1 MRRAH
6 ELVLAVA
13 LLAGVPAIAAAQATW
28 QPTPA
33 PTTTAEN
40 EPWFRNG
47 EPLPWGDTLYYQA
60 GATVFF
66 NRYQMVRSG
75 SYRGIPLY
83 TDTTLDPLGIIYV
96 PIGGGL
102 MQPYERRRTGDLAG
116 TTGNRAPSFPV
127 AIGAEAA
134 SEPEP
139 VVSEPQTADDTLTEE
154 DLIAVATSGR
164 SITEAPRGAPGSVR
178 RPVGING
185 VWITYDGQRWFAA
198 GKAVR
203 LDSHF
208 TRSGRYHDFPVYRR
222 SGDERLYL
230 PTAEGMVA
238 PYARRPADSEAIK
251 NKK

>member
-1 MRRAH
+1 MLRAH
-6 ELVLAVA
+6 ELVLTA
-13 LLAGVPAIAAAQATW
+13 LLAFVPVVASAQATW

-40 EPWFRNG
+40 EAWYRSG
-47 EPLPWGDTLYYQA
+47 EPIPYGDTLYYSA

-75 SYRGIPLY
+75 TYRGIPLY
-83 TDTTLDPLGIIYV
+83 TDSTQDPFGIIYV

-127 AIGAEAA
+127 AIGAEAGAAQPEIA
-134 SEPEP
+134 STEQVVPEEPSADELAI
-139 VVSEPQTADDTLTEE
+139 VSMA
-154 DLIAVATSGR
+154 GR
-164 SITEAPRGAPGSVR
+164 SIVEAPRGTAGSVA

-185 VWITYDGQRWFAA
+185 VWITYQGQRWFAG

-203 LDSHF
+203 LDASF
-208 TRSGRYHDFPVYRR
+208 AAAGRYHGYPVYRR
-222 SGDERLYL
+222 SGDERVYL

-238 PYARRPADSEAIK
+238 PYTRRLQDRDS
-251 NKK
+251 NK

>member
-1 MRRAH
+1 M
-6 ELVLAVA
+6 
-13 LLAGVPAIAAAQATW
+13 AQATW
-28 QPTPA
+28 QPTPT
-33 PTTTAEN
+33 PTTTAAH
-40 EPWFRNG
+40 EPWFRNA
-47 EPLPWGDTLYYQA
+47 EPIPWNDTLYYQA

-75 SYRGIPLY
+75 SYRGVPLY
-83 TDTTLDPLGIIYV
+83 TDTTLDPFGIIYV

-134 SEPEP
+134 AEPEA
-139 VVSEPQTADDTLTEE
+139 VGTAEPTQEEELSEE
-154 DLIAVATSGR
+154 DLAAVATTGR
-164 SITEAPRGAPGSVR
+164 SITEAPRAAPGSVR

-185 VWITYDGQRWFAA
+185 VWITYDGQRWFAD
-198 GKAVR
+198 GKAVP

-222 SGDERLYL
+222 PGDDRVYL

-238 PYARRPADSEAIK
+238 PYGRRR
-251 NKK
+251 

>member
-1 MRRAH
+1 VLRAH
-6 ELVLAVA
+6 QLVLTAV
-13 LLAGVPAIAAAQATW
+13 LACVPAMASGQATW

-40 EPWFRNG
+40 EAWYRNA
-47 EPLPWGDTLYYQA
+47 EPIPWGDTLYYQA

-75 SYRGIPLY
+75 AYRGIQLY
-83 TDTTLDPLGIIYV
+83 TDSTQDPFGIIYV
-96 PIGGGL
+96 PIAGGL

-134 SEPEP
+134 AEQPAIPTTEAVPEEPS
-139 VVSEPQTADDTLTEE
+139 VDGLT
-154 DLIAVATSGR
+154 AVAMTGR
-164 SITEAPRGAPGSVR
+164 SIVEAPRGTAGSVA

-185 VWITYDGQRWFAA
+185 VWITYEGQRWFAG

-203 LDSHF
+203 LDPSF
-208 TRSGRYHDFPVYRR
+208 AAAGRYHGFPIYRR
-222 SGDERLYL
+222 SSDERIYL

-238 PYARRPADSEAIK
+238 PYTRRPQDRDS
-251 NKK
+251 NK

>member
-1 MRRAH
+1 VRQAH
-6 ELVLAVA
+6 ELVLAVV
-13 LLAGVPAIAAAQATW
+13 LLACAPPIAVAQATW

-40 EPWFRNG
+40 EPWFRNS
-47 EPLPWGDTLYYQA
+47 EPIPWNDTLYYQA

-75 SYRGIPLY
+75 SYRGIPIY
-83 TDTTLDPLGIIYV
+83 TDTTLDPFGIIYV

-127 AIGAEAA
+127 GIAAEAA
-134 SEPEP
+134 SEPESVAP
-139 VVSEPQTADDTLTEE
+139 EAPTAEDVLSEE
-154 DLIAVATSGR
+154 DLMAVATTGR
-164 SITEAPRGAPGSVR
+164 SISEAPRAAPGSVR

-185 VWITYDGQRWFAA
+185 VWITYDGQRWFAG

-222 SGDERLYL
+222 SGDDRVYL

-238 PYARRPADSEAIK
+238 PYARRK
-251 NKK
+251 

>member
-1 MRRAH
+1 VRRVH
-6 ELVLAVA
+6 ELVLAAA
-13 LLAGVPAIAAAQATW
+13 LLACVPAGAVAQATW

-40 EPWFRNG
+40 EPWFRNA
-47 EPLPWGDTLYYQA
+47 EPIPWGDTLYYQA

-127 AIGAEAA
+127 AIAAEAA

-139 VVSEPQTADDTLTEE
+139 VIPEAQATEE
-154 DLIAVATSGR
+154 VMSEEELMAVATTGR
-164 SITEAPRGAPGSVR
+164 SIAEAPRAAPGSVR

-185 VWITYDGQRWFAA
+185 VWITYDGQRWFAD

-203 LDSHF
+203 LDSHFF
-208 TRSGRYHDFPVYRR
+208 TRSGRYHDFPIYRR
-222 SGDERLYL
+222 SGDDRLYL

-238 PYARRPADSEAIK
+238 PYARRK
-251 NKK
+251 